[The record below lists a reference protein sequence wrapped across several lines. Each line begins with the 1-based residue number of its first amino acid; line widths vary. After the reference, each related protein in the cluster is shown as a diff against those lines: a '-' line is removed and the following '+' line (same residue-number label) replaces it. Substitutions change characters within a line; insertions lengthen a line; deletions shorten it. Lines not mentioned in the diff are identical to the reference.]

1 MSVSSKQRRVGL
13 SVTNNIY
20 VYSPL
25 RLYKYVENV
34 DELLQTEKL
43 QIMCMTDVEI
53 GEKASND
60 CLKEL

>member
-1 MSVSSKQRRVGL
+1 M
-13 SVTNNIY
+13 
-20 VYSPL
+20 
-25 RLYKYVENV
+25 YKYVENV